1 MPAGA
6 TGEDV
11 IVGKANHDGRFE
23 RGVGISLP
31 QLLGKRDRP
40 VVKQP
45 LSHLFEREQ
54 LHFDVEEFARFLA
67 SPNIHNR
74 KFVIGG
80 VTLIERIQN
89 LQISDR
95 SELGSREHGFQN

>member
-23 RGVGISLP
+23 RGVGMSFP
-31 QLLGKRDRP
+31 QLFGKRDRP

-67 SPNIHNR
+67 SPNIHDG
-74 KFVIGG
+74 KFV
-80 VTLIERIQN
+80 VSDATLIERIQN
-89 LQISDR
+89 LQFSDR
-95 SELGSREHGFQN
+95 GELGSRQHGFQN